1 MLCEWLSCKDGRS
14 HNGFSAVPKAEPLG
28 DTSVSQRLA
37 GYGRYP
43 ETLAWI
49 PPRPRLVFSGFR
61 VGPWDPLQDE
71 QGLPVLGPA
80 ACPSSTMAS
89 DHPQGRP
96 GGAELPESSCT
107 VSREGK
113 KGAQGHRAHLPWH
126 PPPSLRW
133 NPGTDPRGVLTAC
146 PPLQGPGPG
155 PASHGPVSSSCPPPA
170 TTRCAQRAWPPPAA
184 PSPTPT
190 PAWTAAGHLPLS
202 RAPGPSAPRAPPART
217 PAAAPPAAGSSSPSP
232 ALCEA
237 GTPTAS
243 WMR

>member
-1 MLCEWLSCKDGRS
+1 MG
-14 HNGFSAVPKAEPLG
+14 G
-28 DTSVSQRLA
+28 T
-37 GYGRYP
+37 
-43 ETLAWI
+43 
-49 PPRPRLVFSGFR
+49 PRLWSGDPLALALCS
-61 VGPWDPLQDE
+61 VGSGWDPGILSRMSRVCLSWAHQHA
-71 QGLPVLGPA
+71 L
-80 ACPSSTMAS
+80 
-89 DHPQGRP
+89 RP
-96 GGAELPESSCT
+96 LWPPITLREDLERQLPESSCT

-113 KGAQGHRAHLPWH
+113 KGAQGHRAHLLWH

-133 NPGTDPRGVLTAC
+133 NRGTDPRGILTAH
-146 PPLQGPGPG
+146 PPLQGPRPG

-184 PSPTPT
+184 LSPTPT

-202 RAPGPSAPRAPPART
+202 RAPGLSALRAPPART

-237 GTPTAS
+237 GTLTAS